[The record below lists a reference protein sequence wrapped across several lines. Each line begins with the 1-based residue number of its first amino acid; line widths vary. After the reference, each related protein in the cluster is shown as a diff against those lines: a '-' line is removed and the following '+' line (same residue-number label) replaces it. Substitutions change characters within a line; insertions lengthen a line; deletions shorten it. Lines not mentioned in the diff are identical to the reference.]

1 LPEDYACHYLPNG
14 IRLIFMPTKKFKTI
28 SLGLFIHQELNRDVV
43 ALNALLPSVLE
54 QGCRLYPDYLTIQ
67 RVLENLYGAELGTDI
82 IKSGERH
89 IIAFTLETAHDQ
101 YLGANGKLL
110 QQGMAIL
117 GAVVGDPLLI
127 DDSFNDIYVAQEKN
141 QLIKDIKALLND
153 KGAYA
158 LERCLSLMCAEE
170 RFGIYKL
177 GRVEDYGAI
186 NAARLYSYYCDLFT
200 HNPIDLY
207 VIGDLIEEQVL
218 ETAAEIFNFSR
229 NGRSDTLPE
238 TEIMGTVSEVKYA
251 EDEMNVNQSK
261 LVLGFR
267 TATGYK
273 DELYC
278 PLLVYSGVLGG
289 FPHSKLFMKV
299 REEAGLAYYIHSRLE
314 RHKGL
319 MVLAAGINYSDYQKA
334 RDIIDLQIE
343 DMASGKI
350 SDAELDNTKRG
361 LINQLRSQQDSPNQ
375 LISSHLEGFIGGRV
389 YTIDELSEGIEA
401 VGREEIMAVAERIK
415 LDTVYLLRPRE
426 GGSTEN
432 DND

>member
-1 LPEDYACHYLPNG
+1 
-14 IRLIFMPTKKFKTI
+14 MPTKKFKTI
-28 SLGLFIHQELNRDVV
+28 SMGLFIHQELNRDVV

-127 DDSFNDIYVAQEKN
+127 DDSFNEIYVAQEKN

-389 YTIDELSEGIEA
+389 YTTDELSEGIEA

-415 LDTVYLLRPRE
+415 LDTIYLLRPRE